1 MSKLSILKLALVSVI
16 IGGISGLCIGVF
28 LILLEKAID
37 LNLAYKSLICTSF
50 FRNVYDLSL

>member
-37 LNLAYKSLICTSF
+37 LNLAYKSLIFVLPFSGMFMT
-50 FRNVYDLSL
+50 